1 MQKIVPCFWFDS
13 NCEEAMNYYV
23 DTFNTNPNKTVDSKI
38 TSIKRYEKGMEAPG
52 TEQMLGKVITGI
64 FELNGHQFMG
74 LDGGPLFNFTEAVSF
89 QIECEDQAEVD
100 HFWSKLSAVPESEQC
115 GWCKDKYGMSWQIVP
130 KQLGEM
136 LENEDQE
143 KSHRALNAM
152 LKMHK
157 LDIAELERAFN
168 GE

>member
-23 DTFNTNPNKTVDSKI
+23 DTFNGNPNKAVDSKI

-64 FELNGHQFMG
+64 FELNGHEFMG
-74 LDGGPLFNFTEAVSF
+74 LDGGPQFNFTEAISF
-89 QIECEDQAEVD
+89 QIECADQAELD

-115 GWCKDKYGMSWQIVP
+115 GWCKDKFGMSWQIVP
-130 KQLGEM
+130 KQLVEM
-136 LENEDQE
+136 LEDEDQE

-157 LDIAELERAFN
+157 LDIAELERSFN

>member
-23 DTFNTNPNKTVDSKI
+23 DTFNANPNKTVDSKI
-38 TSIKRYEKGMEAPG
+38 TNIKRYEQGMEAPG
-52 TEQMLGKVITGI
+52 TEQMIGKVITGI

-136 LENEDQE
+136 LDNPDKE
-143 KSHRALNAM
+143 KSLRALNAM